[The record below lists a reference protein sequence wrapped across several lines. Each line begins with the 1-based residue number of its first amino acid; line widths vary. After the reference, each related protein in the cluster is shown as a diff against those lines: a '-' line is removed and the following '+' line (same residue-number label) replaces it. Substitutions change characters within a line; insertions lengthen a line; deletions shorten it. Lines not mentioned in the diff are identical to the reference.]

1 MHLLKRNQLLNQ
13 FAQNNPFSFYLV
25 VTKPVRQSKV
35 IKRMYSAIMK
45 SEDAIFFVSPIV
57 FIKLS

>member
-13 FAQNNPFSFYLV
+13 FAKNYPFLFYLA

-35 IKRMYSAIMK
+35 IKKMYSVIMK
-45 SEDAIFFVSPIV
+45 SENAISFIYPIV
-57 FIKLS
+57 FIKSS

>member
-13 FAQNNPFSFYLV
+13 FAQNNPFSFHLV
-25 VTKPVRQSKV
+25 VTNPVRQSKV

-45 SEDAIFFVSPIV
+45 SEDAISFIYPIV